1 MRRYPL
7 IETERLVL
15 RLIRASDAA
24 AVFEYAKI
32 PGIGEAAGW
41 LTHTTMKESKR
52 FIQDVLFRR
61 TPHEP
66 GPFALTLKPSDA
78 LIGVIELHTFV
89 AGFKAQLGMV
99 IHPDYQRQGLM
110 YEATLAMLVYGFE
123 HLNLK
128 RISYHYFPDNAASK
142 ALCEK
147 LPLMYEGLARHH
159 FMMPDGRLKDSHV
172 SAITAKDYKGQ
183 YASFFKGVKD
193 KVNIDF

>member
-1 MRRYPL
+1 MRRYPI
-7 IETERLVL
+7 IETERLII
-15 RLIRASDAA
+15 RLIRASDAP

-32 PGIGEAAGW
+32 PGVGEDAGW
-41 LTHTTMKESKR
+41 LTHTSLKQSKR
-52 FIQDVLFRR
+52 FIQDVLFKR

-66 GPFALTLKPSDA
+66 GPFVLTLKPSDA

-99 IHPDYQRQGLM
+99 MHPDFQRQGLM

-128 RISYHYFPDNAASK
+128 RISYHHFPDNLASK
-142 ALCEK
+142 ALREK
-147 LPLMYEGLARHH
+147 LPLRYEGLARAH

-172 SAITAKDYKGQ
+172 SAITKQDYETTQ
-183 YASFFKGVKD
+183 AAFFKEVKQRIT
-193 KVNIDF
+193 IDF